1 MRSIFRYLI
10 RPVLTLCALLLV
22 AGGHASAH
30 HSFAPFDLTKE
41 KTITGTVSK
50 FEWTNPHSWVWV
62 DVPNEKGG
70 VDSWAVEGTEP
81 ELPRASRLD
90 EDHAE
95 AGRQGHD
102 VRAAVEERGERRH
115 VRAGDA
121 RGRPRADAI
130 GTTDRLTQETAYIAD
145 Q

>member
-62 DVPNEKGG
+62 DVSNEKGG
-70 VDSWAVEGTEP
+70 VDSWAVEGMSPNYLARRGWTKTTLKPGDKVTMSVRPLKSGEN
-81 ELPRASRLD
+81 
-90 EDHAE
+90 
-95 AGRQGHD
+95 GGMF
-102 VRAAVEERGERRH
+102 VRATLA
-115 VRAGDA
+115 D
-121 RGRPRADAI
+121 GRV
-130 GTTDRLTQETAYIAD
+130 LTQSGQPTD
-145 Q
+145 

>member
-10 RPVLTLCALLLV
+10 VPMLTLCAFLLV
-22 AGGHASAH
+22 AAGNASAH

-70 VDSWAVEGTEP
+70 VDSWAVEGMSPNYLARRGWTT
-81 ELPRASRLD
+81 LRVHKRA
-90 EDHAE
+90 
-95 AGRQGHD
+95 AGDKITISVRPKSGENGGMF
-102 VRAAVEERGERRH
+102 VRATLA
-115 VRAGDA
+115 D
-121 RGRPRADAI
+121 GRV
-130 GTTDRLTQETAYIAD
+130 LTQTGQPTD
-145 Q
+145 

>member
-10 RPVLTLCALLLV
+10 VPMLTLCAFLLV
-22 AGGHASAH
+22 AAGNASAH

-70 VDSWAVEGTEP
+70 VDSWAVEGMSPNYLARRGWSKSTLKPGEKITILVRP
-81 ELPRASRLD
+81 LKNGEK
-90 EDHAE
+90 
-95 AGRQGHD
+95 GGMF
-102 VRAAVEERGERRH
+102 VRATLA
-115 VRAGDA
+115 D
-121 RGRPRADAI
+121 GRV
-130 GTTDRLTQETAYIAD
+130 LTQTGQPTD
-145 Q
+145 

>member
-10 RPVLTLCALLLV
+10 VPVLTLCGLLLV
-22 AGGHASAH
+22 AGGTASAH

-70 VDSWAVEGTEP
+70 VDSWAVEGMSPNYLARRGWTKTTLKPGDKVTIAVRPLKSGEN
-81 ELPRASRLD
+81 
-90 EDHAE
+90 
-95 AGRQGHD
+95 GGMF
-102 VRAAVEERGERRH
+102 VRATLA
-115 VRAGDA
+115 D
-121 RGRPRADAI
+121 GRV
-130 GTTDRLTQETAYIAD
+130 LTQSGQPTD
-145 Q
+145 

>member
-10 RPVLTLCALLLV
+10 VPVLTLCGLLLV
-22 AGGHASAH
+22 AGGTASAH

-70 VDSWAVEGTEP
+70 VDSWAVEGMSPNYLARRGWTKTTLKPGDKVTMSVRPLKSGEN
-81 ELPRASRLD
+81 
-90 EDHAE
+90 
-95 AGRQGHD
+95 GGMF
-102 VRAAVEERGERRH
+102 VRATLA
-115 VRAGDA
+115 D
-121 RGRPRADAI
+121 GRV
-130 GTTDRLTQETAYIAD
+130 LTQSGQPKD
-145 Q
+145 